1 MAEIF
6 INFMGLADSLAV
18 YRELQEL
25 YRKRAQRQ
33 KVDAKEISRLQ
44 NRLERA
50 IGAVTGL
57 KLARGK
63 LGMSKIPQD
72 LELPDEIIEGSFA
85 AFLKEKGVEGLEAK
99 VSVGSRGIKIGSITV
114 GRERKL
120 ILPGDYGSIS
130 TTEIKRQIVG
140 SEGEGENLLDLLS
153 PEQLKDLT
161 GTVFKNRALTE
172 LFYGKAKSLAF
183 LRETSIGL
191 TTNVIIVPRQKFNA
205 SNFKA
210 KKEVSKK
217 RKRKAI
223 VLYVNDKY
231 QKEIFEKIARV
242 ERLYLA
248 GEAAKIGS
256 GKEAFYGL
264 PQNIPDRY
272 KIETKAEVT
281 NSILTG
287 TIRALVRRF
296 RRKKAEPDIQSTISS
311 TQLTDSVRRSL
322 RARMPKGP
330 VGGPPLSNEI
340 LTNRTGRFI
349 NSVIAEFR
357 SNTIL
362 YYYMPLYQVHVN
374 TSRNPNET
382 IEQSIR
388 NITQKKVGRQF
399 NIVKGF

>member
-25 YRKRAQRQ
+25 YRKRAQKQ

-50 IGAVTGL
+50 IAAVTGL
-57 KLARGK
+57 KLTRGK
-63 LGMSKIPQD
+63 LGTSKIPQD

-99 VSVGSRGIKIGSITV
+99 VSVGKRGIKIGQITV
-114 GRERKL
+114 GRERK
-120 ILPGDYGSIS
+120 ITLPGDYGSIS

-140 SEGEGENLLDLLS
+140 REAKEENLIDLLS

-161 GTVFKNRALTE
+161 GTVFKNRTLTE
-172 LFYGKAKSLAF
+172 LFYGKAKSLVF

-191 TTNVIIVPRQKFNA
+191 TTNVIIIPRQKFNA

-210 KKEVSKK
+210 KREK
-217 RKRKAI
+217 KAI
-223 VLYVNDKY
+223 LLYVNDKY

-242 ERLYLA
+242 EHLYLA
-248 GEAAKIGS
+248 EEAAKIGS

-264 PQNIPDRY
+264 PQNIPDGY
-272 KIETKAEVT
+272 KTVTKAEVT

-287 TIRALVRRF
+287 TIRAFVRRF

>member
-25 YRKRAQRQ
+25 YRKRAQKQ